1 MKKISFLFFLLFG
14 ITTFAQTKKWTL
26 EECVTHAL
34 QNNISLKL
42 SNLDIQASEIEKE
55 SAFGNFLPR
64 VNADASHA
72 WNIGLNQ
79 NITTGLLENQTTQFT
94 SAGLNANV
102 VIYNGLQN
110 QNRFRRAN
118 MAIIASQYQLLKM
131 KDDISLNVA
140 NAFLQI
146 LFNKENIKILTEQL
160 ENDKKQQARTKDLIT
175 AGSIPRGDL
184 NDINATIA
192 SDNQKIVAAQNQLL
206 LSKLSLGQLLQL
218 EEFQDFDIEDENY
231 PETVS
236 EVMFQTPK
244 AIFEKA
250 KENRNEIKIAKTN
263 LDISQKDIAIAKGG
277 YQPTLNGFY
286 SFNTRVGYA
295 DRFVGI
301 TPNISNPTSPIGF
314 LPSTGEV
321 VLQPNSTPVLG
332 KPAPFFT
339 QFNDNIGHNFG
350 VQLQIPIFN
359 GFAVKNNVARG
370 KVALERNKIALSQTE
385 LDLERSVYTAFAD
398 ANGALKTLEAATAT
412 VEARELAFNYAKER
426 FAVGMMNTFDYNQ
439 AQLLFASAKSD
450 ALRAKYDYIFR
461 TKIVEFYFG
470 IPIIKK

>member
-1 MKKISFLFFLLFG
+1 MKKIFFLLLITFG
-14 ITTFAQTKKWTL
+14 ISSFSQTKKWTL
-26 EECVTHAL
+26 EECVTYAL

-42 SNLDIQASEIEKE
+42 SALDIQSSTIEKN
-55 SAFGNFLPR
+55 SAYGNFLPR

-110 QNRFRRAN
+110 QNRLRRSN
-118 MAIIASQYQLLKM
+118 MAIIASQYQLSKM

-146 LFNKENIKILTEQL
+146 LFNKENIKVLTEQL
-160 ENDKKQQARTKDLIT
+160 ENDKKQQIRTQELIN
-175 AGSIPRGDL
+175 AGTIPRGDL

-192 SDNQKIVAAQNQLL
+192 SDNQRIVTAQNQFMI
-206 LSKLSLGQLLQL
+206 SKLSLAQLLQL
-218 EEFQDFDIEDENY
+218 KDFQTFDIEDENY
-231 PETVS
+231 PVTVS
-236 EVMFQTPK
+236 EVMFQSPE
-244 AIFEKA
+244 AIFNKA
-250 KENRNEIKIAKTN
+250 KENRNEIKIAKVN
-263 LDISQKDIAIAKGG
+263 LDIAQKDIEIAKGD
-277 YQPTLNGFY
+277 YQPTVNGFY
-286 SFNTRVGYA
+286 SFNTRVSYA
-295 DRFVGI
+295 DQFVGLE
-301 TPNISNPTSPIGF
+301 PNTANPTSPVGF
-314 LPSTGEV
+314 LPSTGES
-321 VLQPNSTPVLG
+321 VLQPNFSPVLG
-332 KPAPFFT
+332 KPDAFFD
-339 QFNDNIGHNFG
+339 QLKNNKGQNFG
-350 VQLQIPIFN
+350 LQLQIPIFN
-359 GFAVKNNVARG
+359 GLTVRNNVERS

-398 ANGALKTLEAATAT
+398 ANGAFKTFEASMATLD
-412 VEARELAFNYAKER
+412 ARELAFGYAKER

-439 AQLLFASAKSD
+439 AQLLYATAKSD

>member
-1 MKKISFLFFLLFG
+1 MKKISFLFFLLLE
-14 ITTFAQTKKWTL
+14 ITTFAQPKKWTL

-42 SNLDIQASEIEKE
+42 SNLDIQASEIEKQ
-55 SAFGNFLPR
+55 SAYGNFLPR

-131 KDDISLNVA
+131 KDDVSLNVA

-146 LFNKENIKILTEQL
+146 LFNKENVKILNEQL
-160 ENDKKQQARTKDLIT
+160 ENDKKQQSRTQELIN
-175 AGSIPRGDL
+175 AGSIPRGDI

-192 SDNQKIVAAQNQLL
+192 SDNQKIVAAQNIFL
-206 LSKLSLGQLLQL
+206 LSKLSLAQLLQL
-218 EEFQDFDIEDENY
+218 DDFQAFDIEDENY
-231 PETVS
+231 PATVS
-236 EVMFQTPK
+236 EVLFQTPEN
-244 AIFEKA
+244 IFNKA

-263 LDISQKDIAIAKGG
+263 LDIAQKDIEIANGG

-286 SFNTRVGYA
+286 SFNTRVSYA
-295 DRFVGI
+295 DRFVGLA
-301 TPNISNPTSPIGF
+301 PNTANPTSEIGF
-314 LPSTGEV
+314 LQSTGEL
-321 VLQPNSTPVLG
+321 VLQPNFSPVLG
-332 KPAPFFT
+332 KPEAFFD
-339 QFNDNIGHNFG
+339 QLKNNKGQNFG
-350 VQLQIPIFN
+350 LQLQVPIFN
-359 GFAVKNNVARG
+359 GFATKNNVERS

-385 LDLERSVYTAFAD
+385 LDLKRSVYTAFAD
-398 ANGALKTLEAATAT
+398 ANGAFKTLEAATVALA
-412 VEARELAFNYAKER
+412 ARELAFNYAKER
-426 FAVGMMNTFDYNQ
+426 FAVGIMNTFDYNQ
-439 AQLLFASAKSD
+439 AQLLFANAKSD

-470 IPIIKK
+470 IPLIKK